1 MLKAHVDANTSVTIV
16 SAPLP
21 RIIEANDVLIKVE
34 CASCNPKDWKMP
46 AGILKTIANCPNSG
60 DDLAGIVL
68 AALHQLG
75 APFGA
80 YAEYARVKDFVCI
93 RLPDSM
99 GWEEAATLPMAYYMA
114 SIALSG
120 SLRLCA
126 GPQERVTKPTPLLIY
141 GASTGVGS
149 MAVKLAQIVD
159 LHPLI
164 CVAGSGCDFSSEHID
179 ESKGDVVIDYRQGDD
194 ATIEAIKSVLGERKL
209 EYAFDAVS
217 EEYSLANVIKVLDS
231 KHGKLALTLPGRS
244 SNLPKELHISH
255 VMAGSLW
262 TKLSGIDKHE
272 KLGNLG
278 LEAGAPEFAREM
290 TSSVEALLRDGKL
303 KSHSYVVYEG
313 GLHGLEPALQ
323 DRRNGKGRLID
334 LMLDGE
340 PKYLCS
346 DPAIAVSIAGGLY
359 SVQAL
364 ASPST
369 IAVVLDALQKRK
381 GDQPRPVGILMQ
393 QSTAELNLRI
403 EASRSPESNIMRNAS
418 SFAFAFKSDEAKVV

>member
-1 MLKAHVDANTSVTIV
+1 MLEAHVDANTSVTIV

-21 RIIEANDVLIKVE
+21 RILEQNDVLIKVE

-60 DDLAGIVL
+60 DDLAGIVRKVGPAVTSCKPGDRV

-80 YAEYARVKDFVCI
+80 YAEYARVKDFLCI
-93 RLPDSM
+93 RFPDSM
-99 GWEEAATLPMAYYMA
+99 GWEEVATLPMAYYMA
-114 SIALSG
+114 SIALFG

-164 CVAGSGCDFSSEHID
+164 CVAGSGCDFASEHID

-194 ATIEAIKSVLGERKL
+194 ATIEAIKSVLGEHKL

-278 LEAGAPEFAREM
+278 LEAGGPEFAREM

-303 KSHSYVVYEG
+303 KSHPYVVYEG

-323 DRRNGKGRLID
+323 DLRNGKVSGSRCVIRVTDTRGRH
-334 LMLDGE
+334 
-340 PKYLCS
+340 
-346 DPAIAVSIAGGLY
+346 
-359 SVQAL
+359 
-364 ASPST
+364 
-369 IAVVLDALQKRK
+369 
-381 GDQPRPVGILMQ
+381 
-393 QSTAELNLRI
+393 
-403 EASRSPESNIMRNAS
+403 
-418 SFAFAFKSDEAKVV
+418 DE